1 MTSAHTPLHSCSLTH
16 RSALTEH
23 GCVFVCWTLYCV
35 KAASVPISPLDGET
49 ERLWEKRLAVYQN
62 AHLNVVLRQR
72 PSICIL
78 LLFYYYILKYQI
90 RVQELKICFLW
101 EVGQSCFFHFVFV
114 CVCVCVCVFI
124 QCERQAFFEV
134 LTMFKKTKVI
144 DTHW

>member
-62 AHLNVVLRQR
+62 APLECCAQTEAKHMFC
-72 PSICIL
+72 ITIL
-78 LLFYYYILKYQI
+78 LLYIEIPNPGSRTQDLFSLRGGAI
-90 RVQELKICFLW
+90 LFLPF
-101 EVGQSCFFHFVFV
+101 CV
-114 CVCVCVCVFI
+114 CVCVCVCFH
-124 QCERQAFFEV
+124 
-134 LTMFKKTKVI
+134 TMWKTGLLWGSYNV
-144 DTHW
+144 